1 MGKALRKIA
10 FVLITVALT
19 AVLYWVFFAD
29 SRSKQDV
36 LEYSLNL
43 LGKKLLAMMPDTSD
57 TRPVISLY
65 DDFVN
70 RVKNKE
76 IAPEKVES
84 VAATILNLSS
94 LDTMISPKEME
105 LMIRLSLADPRI
117 TDQIIPDYVGPLKS
131 QHPLTSDTIGKPQSQ
146 PKPAIPSDK
155 WRIIGERIRSANQLN
170 EEYRKAIR
178 KHRHPGDVPQVQFQ
192 FHAHDGLRIAIDSTV
207 KHQLEQREFRKLH
220 KRIRELEKQ
229 RIIIWQKDVHQK
241 IIEDFEQMRKELE
254 SLRQLKELENLE
266 QLKELEALRSLSDPR
281 FIEALQSLEQLK
293 ALKSLESLQ
302 ALDSL
307 SKSLFILDSMLL
319 KRYQFLIDSLSDST
333 RQRGSIGRKIR

>member
-1 MGKALRKIA
+1 MSKAFRKIA

-57 TRPVISLY
+57 TRSVASLY
-65 DDFVN
+65 GDFV
-70 RVKNKE
+70 RRAKNKE
-76 IAPEKVES
+76 VAPEKVES
-84 VAATILNLSS
+84 VAATILNLSN
-94 LDTMISPKEME
+94 LDTVISPKEME
-105 LMIRLSLADPRI
+105 AIIQLSLAGPLDL
-117 TDQIIPDYVGPLKS
+117 DQVLPEHIEPLKS
-131 QHPLTSDTIGKPQSQ
+131 QQSLTSDTIRKPQSQ
-146 PKPAIPSDK
+146 LKSAIPSDQ
-155 WRIIGERIRSANQLN
+155 WRIIGERIRSANQFN
-170 EEYRKAIR
+170 EEYRRAIR
-178 KHRHPGDVPQVQFQ
+178 KHRHPGEMPQFQFQ
-192 FHAHDGLRIAIDSTV
+192 FHAHDGLRIAIDSTG
-207 KHQLEQREFRKLH
+207 KHQLEQREFRELH

-229 RIIIWQKDVHQK
+229 RIIIWQRDVHQK
-241 IIEDFEQMRKELE
+241 IIQDFEQMRKELE
-254 SLRQLKELENLE
+254 SLQQLKELENLK
-266 QLKELEALRSLSDPR
+266 QLKELEALKSLSDPR

-307 SKSLFILDSMLL
+307 SSSLFLLDSMLL

-333 RQRGSIGRKIR
+333 RQRRSIGRR